1 MRAMGTVLL
10 TGAAAIV
17 VWKIMAGVVV
27 GLLGLALKVG
37 LVLLVVFIL
46 LKLFNNNSDKRRKSK
61 GTERTQNALD
71 PQGELPE
78 GRSCCPSISPNAGLP
93 RDSRTFAACRSGPV
107 FPARS

>member
-17 VWKIMAGVVV
+17 VWKILAGVVV

-46 LKLFNNNSDKRRKSK
+46 LKLFNNNSDKK
-61 GTERTQNALD
+61 E
-71 PQGELPE
+71 E
-78 GRSCCPSISPNAGLP
+78 
-93 RDSRTFAACRSGPV
+93 
-107 FPARS
+107 